1 MLVYQRVTICLSIV
15 FFYAV
20 LVIFTATDGGK
31 TSTIS
36 SFHVLWL
43 LPIVG
48 FMSESYVQGCPPSYN
63 LVYKP
68 P

>member
-1 MLVYQRVTICLSIV
+1 MLVYQRVNICVSIV
-15 FFYAV
+15 FFFFLNAV
-20 LVIFTATDGGK
+20 LVIFTVTDGGK

-48 FMSESYVQGCPPSYN
+48 FMSESYVQGCPPQ
-63 LVYKP
+63 L
-68 P
+68 

>member
-1 MLVYQRVTICLSIV
+1 MLVHQRVNICVSIV
-15 FFYAV
+15 FLNAV

-31 TSTIS
+31 TSSTS

-43 LPIVG
+43 LRIVG

-63 LVYKP
+63 LFYKP